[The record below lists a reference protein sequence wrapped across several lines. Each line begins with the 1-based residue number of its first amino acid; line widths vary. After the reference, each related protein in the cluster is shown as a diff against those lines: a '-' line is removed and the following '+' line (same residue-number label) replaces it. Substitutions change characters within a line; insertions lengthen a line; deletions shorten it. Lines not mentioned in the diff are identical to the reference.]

1 MMLDLKKLCEE
12 YKIDVKGVVQVGTH
26 RGQETDEFLTLAPDR
41 ILLIEALPHL
51 VKHLIELY
59 KDKSQIKVVHCAI
72 SNYNG
77 KANFNVL
84 SNEMSSSLLPLKKH
98 AEVYP
103 DIVKVREIE
112 VPCMRLDSLM
122 EKIGEK
128 FADYNFLDIDV
139 QGAEGLVFE
148 GAMNLLKHI
157 EAINV
162 EVNHDE
168 LYEGC
173 ILEPDLTALLK
184 CNGFEK
190 KTETNPYHYMWGDAF
205 YVRNLKTVEN

>member
-1 MMLDLKKLCEE
+1 M
-12 YKIDVKGVVQVGTH
+12 
-26 RGQETDEFLTLAPDR
+26 PDR

-51 VKHLIELY
+51 AEHLVELCKNNPQVK
-59 KDKSQIKVVHCAI
+59 VAHCAI
-72 SNYNG
+72 SNYDG

-84 SNEMSSSLLPLKKH
+84 SNEMSSSLLPLKIH
-98 AEVYP
+98 TEIYP

-112 VPCMRLDSLM
+112 VPCMKLDSLI
-122 EKIGEK
+122 EKIDEK
-128 FADYNFLDIDV
+128 FIDYNFLDIDV

-148 GAMNLLKHI
+148 GAINLLKYI

-162 EVNHDE
+162 EVNHAE

-173 ILEPDLTALLK
+173 ILEPELTALLK
-184 CNGFEK
+184 KNGFEK

-205 YVRNLKTVEN
+205 YVRLNVK